1 VAVGSDSS
9 SSRNKMKLSE
19 IIAVFESYA
28 PLSYQESYDNAGLTV
43 GDPGMEIT
51 AALLC
56 VDVTEAVVEEARQ
69 QGANLIISHHPV
81 IFKPLKQITGG
92 TGPERTVISAISNK
106 IALYC
111 AHTNMDNVSGGVNR
125 KICQKLDLEKTRIL
139 SPLPNSLRK
148 LVTFVPTASAE
159 EVRTAL
165 FAAGAGN
172 IGAYDA
178 CSFNLEGKGSFRAS
192 EGSNPYTGEIG
203 KLHFENETRIETIF
217 PAVWKT
223 RIIKALLKVHPY
235 EEVAYDIFPVENEYE
250 QAGWGMIGEL
260 KESADTQDFLRQ
272 IKDIFKC
279 QVIRHTR
286 LISKTVKR
294 IAVCGGSGSF
304 LIHRAISSGA
314 DMFITGDV
322 KYHQFFDAEDR
333 IVIVDIGHFE
343 SEQFTIEIFYE
354 ILKKN
359 LPNFAIHFSSIQT
372 NPIYYI

>member
-1 VAVGSDSS
+1 
-9 SSRNKMKLSE
+9 MKLSE
-19 IIAVFESYA
+19 IIAIFESYA

-43 GDPGMEIT
+43 GDAGMEIY

-56 VDVTEAVVEEARQ
+56 IDVTEAVVEEARQ

-81 IFKPLKQITGG
+81 IFKPLKQLTAG
-92 TGPERTVISAISNK
+92 TGPERIIISAITSK

-111 AHTNMDNVSGGVNR
+111 AHTNMDNISGGVNR
-125 KICQKLDLEKTRIL
+125 KICQKLNLEKTRIL
-139 SPLPNSLRK
+139 SPLPNGLRK

-165 FAAGAGN
+165 FAAGAGS
-172 IGAYDA
+172 IGAYDS

-192 EGSNPYTGEIG
+192 EGCNPYAGEIG

-235 EEVAYDIFPVENEYE
+235 EEAAYDIFPVENEYE

-260 KESADTQDFLRQ
+260 KERVNSLDFLQQ
-272 IKDIFKC
+272 IKDIFRC

-286 LISKTVKR
+286 VISKTVKK

-314 DMFITGDV
+314 DMFITGDL
-322 KYHQFFDAEDR
+322 KYHQFFDAGDH
-333 IVIVDIGHFE
+333 IVIIDIGHFE

-372 NPIYYI
+372 NPIYYL